1 MRPHLEY
8 SVQFW
13 ARHCEGDTDLLVQQ
27 RAKKMI
33 KGLEILSCEERLREL
48 GLISMEKLLESSFA
62 EKDMGSWWTA
72 S

>member
-1 MRPHLEY
+1 
-8 SVQFW
+8 
-13 ARHCEGDTDLLVQQ
+13 
-27 RAKKMI
+27 MI